1 METFCSEQVG
11 AVGRELSEEQ
21 QKVKHAVTAV
31 QEHLSQD
38 RTVLDQQRA
47 ELLGQLERNQQ
58 QVRSF
63 LLEELQQDVPTG
75 MKVT

>member
-31 QEHLSQD
+31 KEHLSQD
-38 RTVLDQQRA
+38 QTVLDQQRA
-47 ELLGQLERNQQ
+47 ELLEQLERNQQ